1 MTTIAPDR
9 ITEIPAGTWTLD
21 PAHSAVTFRVVDATQ
36 FFATV
41 NGRFEEFEGAI
52 EAAEAV
58 EDLKIHGRIK
68 ADSIK
73 TNQEQRDAHLKSPD
87 FLNVTSN
94 PEILF
99 ESQRVEA
106 EEGGR
111 LRILGTLTMTGA
123 PQELEL
129 VGEIHAAGHH
139 EASGSD
145 RVLVSAAGQLQFGP
159 IAVDAAVDATAVKA

>member
-68 ADSIK
+68 ADSIT
-73 TNQEQRDAHLKSPD
+73 TNQEQRDARSEERRVGKECRSRWSPY
-87 FLNVTSN
+87 
-94 PEILF
+94 
-99 ESQRVEA
+99 
-106 EEGGR
+106 
-111 LRILGTLTMTGA
+111 
-123 PQELEL
+123 
-129 VGEIHAAGHH
+129 H
-139 EASGSD
+139 
-145 RVLVSAAGQLQFGP
+145 
-159 IAVDAAVDATAVKA
+159 